1 MMNGLFIICVCY
13 LGFGVV
19 FGTTFCLENNPIKLK
34 YVETIGDILIIVFL
48 SSSILFGYLYTMLYK
63 IYCKTIKKILDIKI
77 R

>member
-1 MMNGLFIICVCY
+1 MMNGLFIIGICY

-19 FGTTFCLENNPIKLK
+19 FGITLCLENNPIKLK
-34 YVETIGDILIIVFL
+34 DIETIGDILVVFIFG
-48 SSSILFGYLYTMLYK
+48 SSILFGYLYTMLYK